1 MTKSAAL
8 LNFFNGFGLQAYPR
22 NAVPD
27 DVTFPW
33 LTFDNVIGNPGDR
46 PVSSSVN
53 LWYRTT
59 SEKIPNDK
67 AEEIAKILGPGGV
80 TIPYDEGIIWIQR
93 DEPWCQPLNDEND
106 SAIKRRLLN
115 MTFTYL

>member
-8 LNFFNGFGLQAYPR
+8 LKFFEGFGIQAYPR

-27 DVTFPW
+27 DLTFPW
-33 LTFDNVIGNPGDR
+33 LTYDNVIGNPGDG

-59 SEKIPNDK
+59 SEKEPNDK
-67 AEEIAKILGPGGV
+67 AEEISRKIGLGGAV
-80 TIPYDEGIIWIQR
+80 VPYDDGIIWIQR
-93 DEPWCQPLNDEND
+93 DEPWCQSLNDEND

-115 MTFTYL
+115 LTFMYL